1 MFATQRNLSKFYT
14 FRRDA
19 SILDILHHSYQRLQL
34 LRSEPFEFLH
44 DVCVVIQL
52 QESGVEYHLLGNVTL
67 YLTGDLFAN

>member
-19 SILDILHHSYQRLQL
+19 GILGILNHRNQRLQL
-34 LRSEPFEFLH
+34 IRSKSLEFLH

-52 QESGVEYHLLGNVTL
+52 QESGVEFHLLGNVTL
-67 YLTGDLFAN
+67 YLTGALFAN